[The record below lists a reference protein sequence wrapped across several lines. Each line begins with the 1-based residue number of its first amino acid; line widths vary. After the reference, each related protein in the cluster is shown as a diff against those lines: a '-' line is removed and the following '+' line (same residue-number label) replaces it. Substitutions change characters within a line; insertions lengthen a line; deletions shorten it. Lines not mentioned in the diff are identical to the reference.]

1 MMRLLIFRND
11 APTRRRGDA
20 PTKVL
25 KLTLEINREKACI
38 VNEIFVPL

>member
-20 PTKVL
+20 PTTKVL
-25 KLTLEINREKACI
+25 KLLRSS
-38 VNEIFVPL
+38 F